1 MTDIRTSTDRRT
13 GFAHE
18 PPEVAAVCRHGNR
31 VGLLLPWKE
40 MSMAGDDITIEILKD
55 IRDDIRGVRSEVHEL
70 RTEVQDVRT
79 EVHDLRTDTNKRSA
93 LVEAAILDLAEHH
106 RFVVRYAKT
115 IADRDGQ
122 LEPRVSA
129 LESRVDKLESK

>member
-1 MTDIRTSTDRRT
+1 
-13 GFAHE
+13 
-18 PPEVAAVCRHGNR
+18 
-31 VGLLLPWKE
+31 
-40 MSMAGDDITIEILKD
+40 MAGDDITIEILKD

-70 RTEVQDVRT
+70 RTEIRDVRT